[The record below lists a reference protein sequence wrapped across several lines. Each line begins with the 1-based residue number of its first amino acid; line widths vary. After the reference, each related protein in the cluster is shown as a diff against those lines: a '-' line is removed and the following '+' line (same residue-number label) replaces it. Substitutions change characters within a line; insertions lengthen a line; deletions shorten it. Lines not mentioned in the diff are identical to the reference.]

1 MVPWGLELEFID
13 MADPSQVE
21 AAMRSNTRLLWFET
35 PSNPMMKIVD
45 IRRVAAIA
53 QTAGAISVI
62 DGTLTTPVLQRPLD
76 LGVDLVVH
84 STTKFLG
91 GHGDVVGG
99 AVIAKV
105 KDEIFDKIRL
115 IQQTGGAVPS
125 PFDCWLILRG
135 IRTLPYRVRAQTEH
149 AGQIAAFLQEH
160 PLVETVH
167 YPGLSAHPGHAMA
180 AGQMV
185 GFGAMLSFQV
195 RCGERA
201 AVSVAAWTRLIT
213 QATSLGGVESLIE
226 HRASIEGRE
235 SQTPVNLL
243 RLSVGLENPA
253 DIIEDL
259 RQALKRLENT
269 PPTLLLDV
277 PKRK

>member
-1 MVPWGLELEFID
+1 MPWGLDLEFID

-21 AAMRSNTRLLWFET
+21 TAMRPNTRLLWFET
-35 PSNPMMKIVD
+35 PSNPMMEIVD
-45 IRRVAAIA
+45 IRRIAEIA
-53 QTAGAISVI
+53 QASGAISVI

-99 AVIAKV
+99 TIISKV
-105 KDEIFDKIRL
+105 KDEIFDRIRL

-135 IRTLPYRVRAQTEH
+135 ICSIPYRVRAQTEH
-149 AGQIAAFLQEH
+149 AGQIAAFLHEH

-167 YPGLSAHPGHAMA
+167 YPGHAVA

-195 RCGERA
+195 RSGERA

-213 QATSLGGVESLIE
+213 RATSLGGAESLIE

-253 DIIEDL
+253 DLIEDF
-259 RQALKRLENT
+259 RQAFERLENT
-269 PPTLLLDV
+269 PRV
-277 PKRK
+277 C